1 LWPITAL
8 EQFEHGLVAMPNCR
22 SMPKMTD
29 PMEPQNAQS
38 RKNTLRLMLDAVQQ
52 AGDLAIAEFMLLKA
66 EFDRITSS
74 VAALCASFGGAAFAA
89 CCGGFL
95 LLIAAVK
102 AIAWLTGSEAVGA
115 CIVAAPFV
123 LAACGLGYWGLS
135 KMRSV
140 GQPRTLAN

>member
-1 LWPITAL
+1 ML
-8 EQFEHGLVAMPNCR
+8 E
-22 SMPKMTD
+22 
-29 PMEPQNAQS
+29 
-38 RKNTLRLMLDAVQQ
+38 AVQQ

-66 EFDRITSS
+66 EFDTVASS
-74 VAALCASFGGAAFAA
+74 VAALCASFGGAAFSAF
-89 CCGGFL
+89 CGGFL

-123 LAACGLGYWGLS
+123 LAAGGLGFWGVS

-140 GQPRTLAN
+140 GRQRTLAN